1 MRINDVNSNTIL
13 DLTKKIIKKS
23 YKNNIKVTIGG
34 NLTFDS
40 YDFIKNFNK
49 NELEAFESESVLFLI
64 QII

>member
-13 DLTKKIIKKS
+13 DLTKIIKKS

-49 NELEAFESESVLFLI
+49 NELEAFESRKVFFFLI